1 MNLDGERERFG
12 PFLELICPNGGE
24 GEQQKLREVLEE
36 SGGLPELALLVAVT
50 ASVFAVEDDLG
61 ELIEQLR
68 RVGAGWEANLLSASD
83 SLEEDAV
90 LFELTADELL
100 ALAAR
105 ELSGYELQLW
115 QIDDPRLCAGFIAR
129 EADADLVRKNA
140 GLLRLRIAPVA
151 GLV

>member
-24 GEQQKLREVLEE
+24 AEQQKLLEVLEE

-68 RVGAGWEANLLSASD
+68 RVGDGWEANLLSASD

-140 GLLRLRIAPVA
+140 GLLRLRSAPVA

>member
-1 MNLDGERERFG
+1 M
-12 PFLELICPNGGE
+12 
-24 GEQQKLREVLEE
+24 
-36 SGGLPELALLVAVT
+36 
-50 ASVFAVEDDLG
+50 
-61 ELIEQLR
+61 
-68 RVGAGWEANLLSASD
+68 
-83 SLEEDAV
+83 

>member
-1 MNLDGERERFG
+1 MNLDSERERFG

-24 GEQQKLREVLEE
+24 AEQQKLRDVLEE
-36 SGGLPELALLVAVT
+36 SGGLPELAMLVAVT

-83 SLEEDAV
+83 SLEEDTV

-140 GLLRLRIAPVA
+140 GLLRLRIALVA

>member
-1 MNLDGERERFG
+1 MNLDSERERFG

-24 GEQQKLREVLEE
+24 GEQQKLLEVLEE

-115 QIDDPRLCAGFIAR
+115 QIDDPHLCAGFIAR

>member
-1 MNLDGERERFG
+1 MNFDSERERFG

-24 GEQQKLREVLEE
+24 AEQQKLLEVLEE

-140 GLLRLRIAPVA
+140 DLLRLRIAPVA